1 MNTASSLDRQKVAAH
16 LPCPYP
22 LQLSQ
27 QLLELTDKPRQA
39 DKFTIQVQLST
50 QIALIQLNEGA
61 QHKPQQA
68 QQLHIFSYSSPSST
82 IACGPCFNT
91 ADFQ

>member
-50 QIALIQLNEGA
+50 QIALIQLNAGA

-91 ADFQ
+91 VDFQ